1 MISGMV
7 IDLCLC
13 IRLLI
18 PALGLRSLQYRLLL
32 VVGDRMPVN
41 DQTVELKTQE
51 LVFIGN
57 MFVDPPQM
65 ARYATF
71 VESNHMISTEPAK
84 SIWRALYLYYTKY
97 NALPDECDFVSIF
110 GEKGSENLELGIA
123 VAGSEETRASFI
135 LDTFADTMK
144 ANVFKQ
150 VSSKLA
156 EIYEDGKVDND
167 KARKAIDSVYTKLS
181 IIDRAASNTEEGDMA
196 SVFETWMDGKL
207 QMQKPRI
214 PIPIPGLGFMAG
226 TPVGS
231 VNVIV
236 GSYGSGKE
244 QPKSLIVP
252 TPDGD
257 RLWGSLR
264 PGDWVFGVDG
274 KPTQVLKVFDNGL
287 KDIYRVTFDDGSS
300 TLCGADHLWTVRGQN
315 ARTRDRKHHS
325 ATKTWQVLTTTE
337 IMKLGVRL
345 PHGKC
350 SPLRQWEIPSYQPVH
365 YCSNHTL
372 PIHPYIMGLWLGDGD
387 TEGRLCLNAAHTTV
401 LDYLKHICSFSTYYD
416 NRRKTVAYVSVKGIR
431 AQLRELGMLGL
442 RSYEKYIPTMYLKA
456 SVEDRIEL
464 LRGLMDSDGECSGYS
479 LGYCYGSTSRNLCEA
494 VAILIRSLAGKVH
507 PIRVKH
513 TWYKKDGQRVPC
525 RDFYRINFALPNTIV
540 PFRSVPNRLDRNKP
554 KCQDRYL
561 IRWID
566 SIEKL
571 DKKEE
576 CMCIQV
582 ANPDGLYLTN
592 DFIVTHNTST
602 LCTMAAELCKKHN
615 VLYVTL
621 ETPAESLAFRV
632 MSSCTGGAVPSSYVF
647 LDPRA
652 VDDNER
658 DAVKYAKEAARTEIK
673 NRHNVYFLDLPAGE
687 VSPAQLAL
695 YLRNLHFR
703 EKVNI
708 PVMIIDYAALM
719 KTNAG
724 TGREEI
730 GWGYTGVIL
739 KELSAVAKSLGIT
752 IWVAAQAGGEKA
764 HTVTTSNPTNFK
776 PMRGNDLYGS
786 KEVLQDASLV
796 LGLSFLR
803 SRDHPRLAA
812 GVIST
817 IKNRYGE
824 EFYDFAC
831 TMDYSKST
839 IKSLGV
845 LPNEGDGDCVDIITD
860 LLRATELELEQM
872 NKLQRKARAENV
884 LVPMYKRPDRPNVL
898 KLNQA
903 KKPTPVAKTPP
914 KALQQ
919 GEMNSQ
925 DAMY

>member
-71 VESNHMISTEPAK
+71 VETNHMISTEPAK

-97 NALPDECDFVSIF
+97 NALPDECDFVSVF

-181 IIDRAASNTEEGDMA
+181 IIERAASNTEEGDMA

-236 GSYGSGKE
+236 GSYGSGK
-244 QPKSLIVP
+244 
-252 TPDGD
+252 T
-257 RLWGSLR
+257 
-264 PGDWVFGVDG
+264 
-274 KPTQVLKVFDNGL
+274 
-287 KDIYRVTFDDGSS
+287 SS
-300 TLCGADHLWTVRGQN
+300 
-315 ARTRDRKHHS
+315 
-325 ATKTWQVLTTTE
+325 
-337 IMKLGVRL
+337 
-345 PHGKC
+345 
-350 SPLRQWEIPSYQPVH
+350 
-365 YCSNHTL
+365 
-372 PIHPYIMGLWLGDGD
+372 
-387 TEGRLCLNAAHTTV
+387 
-401 LDYLKHICSFSTYYD
+401 
-416 NRRKTVAYVSVKGIR
+416 
-431 AQLRELGMLGL
+431 
-442 RSYEKYIPTMYLKA
+442 
-456 SVEDRIEL
+456 
-464 LRGLMDSDGECSGYS
+464 
-479 LGYCYGSTSRNLCEA
+479 
-494 VAILIRSLAGKVH
+494 
-507 PIRVKH
+507 
-513 TWYKKDGQRVPC
+513 
-525 RDFYRINFALPNTIV
+525 
-540 PFRSVPNRLDRNKP
+540 
-554 KCQDRYL
+554 
-561 IRWID
+561 
-566 SIEKL
+566 
-571 DKKEE
+571 
-576 CMCIQV
+576 
-582 ANPDGLYLTN
+582 
-592 DFIVTHNTST
+592 

-632 MSSCTGGAVPSSYVF
+632 MSNCTGGAVPSSYVF

-845 LPNEGDGDCVDIITD
+845 LPNEGDGDCVDIVTD

-872 NKLQRKARAENV
+872 NKLQRKVKAEKV
-884 LVPMYKRPDRPNVL
+884 MVPMYKRPDRPHALYV
-898 KLNQA
+898 NQA

-914 KALQQ
+914 KAIQQ